1 MDPSRYRRKHL
12 CRSSTIVNKK
22 LANSCREYIIIYGTD
37 FRGQVE
43 SNENCFFKDGKLK
56 TTILPLLLVV
66 TILALATGC
75 GPSAKLTIGERQKIV
90 ADMETQT
97 LQRLYREQPA
107 TRDKIRKA
115 AGYGVF
121 SNANVNL
128 IFVSAGG
135 GYGVIVDNSTG
146 RKTYMKMA
154 VGGHGLGLGDKDYR
168 QVLIFKSRN
177 ALNEFVSS
185 GWEFGGH
192 ADAAAKAGA
201 SGGELSGE
209 GAIGADIEAY
219 AMTESGLALQATVT
233 GTKYWKN
240 ADLN

>member
-1 MDPSRYRRKHL
+1 MEKM
-12 CRSSTIVNKK
+12 
-22 LANSCREYIIIYGTD
+22 
-37 FRGQVE
+37 
-43 SNENCFFKDGKLK
+43 K
-56 TTILPLLLVV
+56 TTVFSLLVV
-66 TILALATGC
+66 VTMLALATGC
-75 GPSAKLTIGERQKIV
+75 GPSAKLNIGERQKIV
-90 ADMETQT
+90 ADMETET
-97 LQRLYREQPA
+97 LQRLYQEQPA

-135 GYGVIVDNSTG
+135 GYGVVVDNSTG

-154 VGGHGLGLGDKDYR
+154 LGGIGLGLGAKDYR
-168 QVLIFKSRN
+168 QVLIFKSRES
-177 ALNEFVSS
+177 LNKFVSS

-192 ADAAAKAGA
+192 ADAAAKAGE
-201 SGGELSGE
+201 SGGELSAE
-209 GAIGADIEAY
+209 GDIADDIEAY